1 MAAPRSTARASL
13 LTWDTLGRDEQLA
26 LLVKLCTAR
35 AAEFRRKFDGVLT
48 LGVGY
53 KTQGGERTKA
63 LCLAFLV
70 KDKKDKVGRPV
81 PETIVAFIERGGR
94 RLRVYVP
101 TDLEELGDGGPHVNA
116 NLASGILA
124 AGLPNPAVRCTG
136 AVCCLVRQ
144 IDAPSNVYAL
154 GCHHVLTLSA
164 QTQGCAALVSE
175 VISNDLPSQP
185 VAQLFEYLPMSPNVR
200 SCHDA
205 AIALL
210 DSSVNATWLH
220 SGRRPLRTETAAHE
234 PPGCRIYAPR
244 GVLPASY
251 VKTWI
256 DVPLFYPNCGWVY
269 IARTYQFQA
278 DTLPGDSGSAVMS
291 DDGTLYGMHFWG
303 QSSNRLSMAIPAAT
317 LFSPGLFSIDFDLA

>member
-1 MAAPRSTARASL
+1 MVAPATNAPASSP
-13 LTWDTLGRDEQLA
+13 TWDKLGREEQLA
-26 LLVKLCTAR
+26 LLVRLCTAR

-53 KTQGGERTKA
+53 KTQGGERTEA

-70 KDKKDKVGRPV
+70 KSKKEKVHRPV
-81 PETIVAFIERGGR
+81 PKSVAAFVERDGR

-101 TDLEELGDGGPHVNA
+101 TDLEELGDGAPHANV
-116 NLASGILA
+116 NLASGVLA
-124 AGLPNPAVRCTG
+124 VGLPNPAVKCTG

-144 IDAPSNVYAL
+144 TDTPANVYAL
-154 GCHHVLTLSA
+154 GCHHVLALSA

-175 VISNDLPSQP
+175 VISNDLPGQP
-185 VAQLFEYLPMSPNVR
+185 VGQLFEYLPMSPNVR
-200 SCHDA
+200 SCQDA

-210 DSSVNATWLH
+210 DSAVNATWVH
-220 SGRRPLRTETAAHE
+220 SGRTPLRTETASHE
-234 PPGCRIYAPR
+234 PPGCRIYTPR
-244 GVLPASY
+244 GVLPAAY
-251 VKTWI
+251 VKTWM

-317 LFSPGLFSIDFDLA
+317 LFSPGLFSVDFSLA